1 MIDKFMDWFFLDVMM
16 RIPKTVID
24 WLNIDG
30 DKVFLL
36 TYLAFGL
43 IILEILYEKF
53 IAKPIRN
60 EKYAMYASEMVAKTV
75 EASHGIARGLL
86 APILK
91 YLPTFA
97 VFLTCDPFVQRI
109 VLGELA
115 EEVALNDS
123 EAQGMLQSLLGLIG
137 GMFACAIIFLL
148 LVWFIRLGISL
159 LKNGVS
165 KTFRYQVYYFV
176 SIGLPS
182 TVIFIVNFLNIL
194 VLYCNY
200 CM

>member
-1 MIDKFMDWFFLDVMM
+1 MIDKFMDWLFGDVMM
-16 RIPKTVID
+16 RIPKTVIE

-53 IAKPIRN
+53 IAKPVRN
-60 EKYAMYASEMVAKTV
+60 EMCASETVAKMFD
-75 EASHGIARGLL
+75 AAHGIVRGLL

-91 YLPTFA
+91 YLPTFF
-97 VFLTCDPFVQRI
+97 VFLVCDPFVQRI
-109 VLGELA
+109 VFGELA

-137 GMFACAIIFLL
+137 GMFACGIIFLL

-165 KTFRYQVYYFV
+165 TTFRYQVYYFV
-176 SIGLPS
+176 SIGLPG